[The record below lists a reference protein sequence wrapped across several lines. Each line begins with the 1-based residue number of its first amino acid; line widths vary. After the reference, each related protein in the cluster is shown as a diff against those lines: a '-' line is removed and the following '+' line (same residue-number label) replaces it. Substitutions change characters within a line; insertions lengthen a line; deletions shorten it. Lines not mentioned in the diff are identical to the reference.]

1 MESKQGKKRPA
12 AKDKESWKNKQ
23 GKKRVMPSSNIISLQ
38 SKRMFGA
45 AGANSVIKI
54 QKTAYPMPDCLI
66 TKLKVSNVATI
77 TTGAAGAFASIQF
90 APNSAYD
97 PFAGAGTNQARFFDQ
112 LMAIY
117 KSYTVYGVKMTLK
130 VISRSTT
137 NIGAV
142 RVIAMPSVESTVP
155 ISDAYVDARELPYQ
169 MVWDIQGNSSAALV
183 GNFTD
188 KQEKSQYFDVAQFF
202 GRDRQGLMD
211 EANFSGTSA
220 TNPAS
225 LLYYYIAVQEL
236 AATNVQSVT
245 VDVKITQYI
254 SFRQVA
260 SVASS
265 T

>member
-1 MESKQGKKRPA
+1 MESKQGKKRTA
-12 AKDKESWKNKQ
+12 VKDKESWKNKQ
-23 GKKRVMPSSNIISLQ
+23 AKKRIMPSSNIISLQ

-54 QKTAYPMPDCLI
+54 QKTAYPIPDCLI
-66 TKLKVSNVATI
+66 TKLKVSNVAQL

-97 PFAGAGTNQARFFDQ
+97 PFAGSGTNQPRFFDQ
-112 LMAIY
+112 LMALY
-117 KSYTVYGVKMTLK
+117 KSYTVYGVKMRLK
-130 VISRSTT
+130 ILSKDAAAA
-137 NIGAV
+137 G
-142 RVIAMPSVESTVP
+142 RVIGFPSVESSIP
-155 ISDAYVDARELPYQ
+155 IADAYVDARELPYQ
-169 MVWDIQGNSSAALV
+169 MVFDTQGSTSAAQIGLL
-183 GNFTD
+183 TD

-225 LLYYYIAVQEL
+225 LLYYYIAVQSL
-236 AATNVQSVT
+236 AGVTQQTIAVEVQM
-245 VDVKITQYI
+245 TQYI

-260 SVASS
+260 NVASS